1 MIRNVA
7 PAMVTE
13 VFTLAE
19 GAVAISRGISAWF
32 VQECNGQECHG
43 TMVRC
48 KEDPQ
53 VGGHRLNM
61 NASNHLLCF

>member
-7 PAMVTE
+7 PVMVTE
-13 VFTLAE
+13 VFTLE

-32 VQECNGQECHG
+32 VQECNGQECDG
-43 TMVRC
+43 TMVWC

-53 VGGHRLNM
+53 VGGHRLNV
-61 NASNHLLCF
+61 NASNQLLCF